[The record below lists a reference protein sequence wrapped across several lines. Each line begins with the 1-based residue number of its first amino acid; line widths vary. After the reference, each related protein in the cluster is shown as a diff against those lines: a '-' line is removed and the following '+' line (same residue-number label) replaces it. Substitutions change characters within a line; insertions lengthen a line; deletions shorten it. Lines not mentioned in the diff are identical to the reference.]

1 MGRKT
6 KKNSNDHLDAYM
18 ETIEKYISFQIKII
32 DTGMGISKEGL
43 EKLFMD
49 FGKL

>member
-6 KKNSNDHLDAYM
+6 KKNSNQHLDAYQA
-18 ETIEKYISFQIKII
+18 TTEKFISFQIKII

-43 EKLFMD
+43 EQLFMD